1 MKPRA
6 YTSEGV
12 VLARRNFGE
21 ADRILILYTENF
33 GKISL
38 LAKGI
43 RRPKSRKR
51 GHVEVFNKIKFQAV
65 HGRGLGLMTEAEV
78 IEDFSEVRKSLR
90 RISLAYYLMEV
101 IGRITHEG
109 EENIRVYNLLLD
121 SLQKL
126 KSTKML
132 KKLRLDFITTLLITL
147 GYWPRGKPLFTPD
160 EKLEEVIER
169 QIYSERVG
177 KRMVED

>member
-1 MKPRA
+1 MKPHA
-6 YTSEGV
+6 YTSEGI

-21 ADRILILYTENF
+21 ADRILVLYTRNF

-38 LAKGI
+38 LAKGV
-43 RRPKSRKR
+43 RRPKSKKR
-51 GHVEVFNKIKFQAV
+51 GHVEIFNKIKFQAV
-65 HGRGLGLMTEAEV
+65 SGKGLDLMTEAEV
-78 IEDFSEVRKSLR
+78 AEDFSEIRGSLR

-109 EENIRVYNLLLD
+109 EENTKVYNLLLD
-121 SLQKL
+121 SLLKL

-132 KKLRLDFITTLLITL
+132 KKLRLGFITDLLITL
-147 GYWPRGKPLFTPD
+147 GYWPSDKPLYSPD

-177 KRMVED
+177 KRMVE